1 MKNRWTKILIVG
13 LFLIAGIGLSLY
25 TFHHVA
31 FNPIHKVDA
40 TDKNREQSSF
50 SASLNLAS
58 SESSEEPTVQK
69 ATLTD
74 FLRHA
79 LEPKDQVLYVWG
91 GGWNEEDTG
100 GNEDSMTLGLV
111 SSWKEFYEANRY
123 GYVAED
129 HIYEIHNGLDC
140 SGYVGWVLY
149 NTLPEKRDYV
159 SLSETYGEFLSNLGY
174 GTYKSADEVTE
185 ILPGDLMMTDQGH
198 IYIALGQFE
207 DGSVLLLHSSPPGVR
222 MSGTPGIAYQTALL
236 YQDNGW
242 NPLVDNGYLYYDQF
256 RFNEETLADP
266 DHLREMPVARIVDF
280 IYGDPSALDE
290 SNY

>member
-1 MKNRWTKILIVG
+1 MKNRWTKILVLG
-13 LFLIAGIGLSLY
+13 LFLVSCVGFGLY
-25 TFHHVA
+25 TIQKLA
-31 FNPIHKVDA
+31 FNSTSKVDA
-40 TDKNREQSSF
+40 TNTRSKQSSTI
-50 SASLNLAS
+50 S
-58 SESSEEPTVQK
+58 SVSSIRSSEEIVAQK

-100 GNEDSMTLGLV
+100 GNEDSMTMGLV
-111 SSWKEFYEANRY
+111 SSWKDFYEANKY

-159 SLSETYGEFLSNLGY
+159 SLSETYGEFLSGLGY
-174 GTYKSADEVTE
+174 GTYKTADEVTE
-185 ILPGDLMMTDQGH
+185 ILPGDLMMTDKGH

-242 NPLVDNGYLYYDQF
+242 DPLVDNGYLYYDQF